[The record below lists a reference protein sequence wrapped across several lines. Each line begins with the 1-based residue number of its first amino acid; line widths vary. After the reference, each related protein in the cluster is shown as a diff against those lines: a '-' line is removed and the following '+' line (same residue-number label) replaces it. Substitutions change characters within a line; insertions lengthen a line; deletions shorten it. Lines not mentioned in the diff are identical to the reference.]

1 MQSTSPTRRGYLA
14 GHNAA
19 EKVCS
24 SAARQSW
31 RGLTTRWRLSRQPTK
46 VSNSAV
52 AIGLIVYGASVG
64 SGGIHISHG
73 DLADLADLA
82 SQSCA
87 M

>member
-1 MQSTSPTRRGYLA
+1 MPQ
-14 GHNAA
+14 
-19 EKVCS
+19 KK
-24 SAARQSW
+24 SAAPRLGKVDKLTW
-31 RGLTTRWRLSRQPTK
+31 LDDALTTEPTK

-82 SQSCA
+82 PQSCA
-87 M
+87 MQLPSYAR